1 MTDSSATSQDPGM
14 AIDNSLLKELGD
26 YKNLVQALKT
36 DARYTYPHV
45 KELTQSH
52 DLLSQHP
59 CIRKKFNRLL
69 NDSKKRIL
77 QFDSVVQVRKKW
89 KDEIIRKMR

>member
-1 MTDSSATSQDPGM
+1 MTDSSATSHDPGM
-14 AIDNSLLKELGD
+14 AIKNSLLKELGD
-26 YKNLVQALKT
+26 YKKLVQALKT

-59 CIRKKFNRLL
+59 RIRKKFNRLL

-77 QFDSVVQVRKKW
+77 QFDSKVHARKKG
-89 KDEIIRKMR
+89 RKRL